1 MKEHVL
7 LWQAIHALEIDVPV
21 LSSELLGAEAVRL
34 HLYGGR
40 VVEYAVPRAAPPP
53 QAPLRQKSPRAGREP
68 AQDGHPGAAAP
79 PTPTVS
85 KAPTA
90 RPTQP
95 KGGRP

>member
-7 LWQAIHALEIDVPV
+7 LWQAIHALV
-21 LSSELLGAEAVRL
+21 LSSEILGAEAVRL

-40 VVEYAVPRAAPPP
+40 VVEYAVPQAAPPRQTPSQPKAP
-53 QAPLRQKSPRAGREP
+53 QAGREP
-68 AQDGHPGAAAP
+68 AQDGHPEAAAP
-79 PTPTVS
+79 PAPTVR
-85 KAPTA
+85 KTPTA

>member
-21 LSSELLGAEAVRL
+21 LSSEILGGEVVRL

-40 VVEYAVPRAAPPP
+40 VVEYAVPRAAPPR
-53 QAPLRQKSPRAGREP
+53 QAPPRQKSPRAGREL
-68 AQDGHPGAAAP
+68 AQEGHPEAAAP
-79 PTPTVS
+79 PAPPVS
-85 KAPTA
+85 QTPTA

-95 KGGRP
+95 KGRRP